1 MRISIADAAAELG
14 CSGGFL
20 YAAARRHEIP
30 VVRFGR
36 RVLIDQ
42 ADMPAILK
50 HFKDVPDP
58 LEASA

>member
-1 MRISIADAAAELG
+1 MRISIATAAAELG

-20 YAAARRHEIP
+20 YAAARRREIP

-42 ADMPAILK
+42 ADMPAILQ
-50 HFKDVPDP
+50 HFKDTPE
-58 LEASA
+58 LAEASA

>member
-14 CSGGFL
+14 CSAGFL
-20 YAAARRHEIP
+20 YGAARRREIP

-36 RVLIDQ
+36 RILIDQ
-42 ADMPAILK
+42 ADMPAILA
-50 HFKDVPDP
+50 HFKDSG